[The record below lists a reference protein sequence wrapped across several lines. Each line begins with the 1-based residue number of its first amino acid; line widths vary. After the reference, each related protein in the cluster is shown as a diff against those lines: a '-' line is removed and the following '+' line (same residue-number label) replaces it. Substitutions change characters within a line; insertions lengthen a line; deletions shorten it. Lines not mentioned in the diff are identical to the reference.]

1 MKGFLSV
8 GSLGRSGLQSLID
21 RAGALR
27 EAIRDGEPVPQALG
41 GRCVA
46 NVFFEPSTRTRLSF
60 DLAAARLGGHVITFD
75 PETSSTSKGESLR
88 DTVATIAAIGSDILV
103 VRHSRDGI
111 PQMIAE
117 WTGVPVVNA
126 GDGIREHPT
135 QAVLDAV
142 TIVRHFG
149 QTDGLRMVIVG
160 DIAHSRVAGSLMQ
173 AMPLLGI
180 DLTLAAPTAWLPEET
195 SLSTTDALSDALE
208 EADIV
213 YLLRVQK
220 ERGGAI
226 TDEYVRDF
234 QMDRARLARLDER
247 AVIMHAG
254 PINRGVEIADDVAD
268 SPRSLIVEQVR
279 NAVPTRMAVLEALA
293 RDMG

>member
-1 MKGFLSV
+1 VKGFLTVS
-8 GSLGRSGLQSLID
+8 SLGRSGLESLVE
-21 RAGALR
+21 RAAALR
-27 EAIRDGEPVPQALG
+27 EAIRSGEPVPQALA

-60 DLAAARLGGHVITFD
+60 DLAAARLGGYVITFD

-88 DTVATIAAIGSDILV
+88 DTVTTISAIGADILV

-111 PQMIAE
+111 PQAIAE
-117 WTGVPVVNA
+117 WTGIPVVNA
-126 GDGIREHPT
+126 GDGTHEHPT

-149 QTDGLRMVIVG
+149 RTDGLRMVVVG
-160 DIAHSRVAGSLMQ
+160 DIAHSRVAGSLMH
-173 AMPLLGI
+173 AMPLLGME
-180 DLTLAAPTAWLPEET
+180 LTLAAPTSWLPPET
-195 SLSTTDALSDALE
+195 TLPTTTELERALK

-213 YLLRVQK
+213 YLLRVQE
-220 ERGGAI
+220 ERGGSI
-226 TDEYVRDF
+226 TADYIDDF
-234 QMDRARLARLDER
+234 QLDRGRLARLDER

-254 PINRGVEIADDVAD
+254 PMNRGVEISEDVAD

-279 NAVPTRMAVLEALA
+279 NAVPTRMAVLEAVA
-293 RDMG
+293 RDIG

>member
-1 MKGFLSV
+1 MKGFLTVS
-8 GSLGRSGLQSLID
+8 SLGRSGLESLVE
-21 RAGALR
+21 RAAALR
-27 EAIRDGEPVPQALG
+27 EAIRSGEPVPQALA

-60 DLAAARLGGHVITFD
+60 DLAAARLGGYVITFD

-88 DTVATIAAIGSDILV
+88 DTVTTISAIGADILV

-111 PQMIAE
+111 PQAIAE
-117 WTGVPVVNA
+117 WTGIPVVNA
-126 GDGIREHPT
+126 GDGTHEHPT

-149 QTDGLRMVIVG
+149 RTDGLRMVVVG
-160 DIAHSRVAGSLMQ
+160 DIAHSRVAGSLMH
-173 AMPLLGI
+173 AMPLLGME
-180 DLTLAAPTAWLPEET
+180 LTLAAPTSWLPPET
-195 SLSTTDALSDALE
+195 TLPTTTELERALK

-213 YLLRVQK
+213 YLLRVQE
-220 ERGGAI
+220 ERGGSI
-226 TDEYVRDF
+226 TADYIDDF
-234 QMDRARLARLDER
+234 QLDRGRLARLDER

-254 PINRGVEIADDVAD
+254 PMNRGVEISEDVAD

-279 NAVPTRMAVLEALA
+279 NAVPTRMAVLEAVA
-293 RDMG
+293 RDIG